1 MAIVKF
7 EMQPDKYRFMRSCL
21 EVYLQDLREFYNEN
35 SKRWDD
41 QDTNRISLN
50 NRIAQLSEL
59 LRDM

>member
-7 EMQPDKYRFMRSCL
+7 EMSPDKYRFTRSCL
-21 EVYLQDLREFYNEN
+21 EAYLGDLREYYNEN
-35 SKRWDD
+35 SQNWGD
-41 QDTNRISLN
+41 QDPDRIGLN